1 MEYSSAKYE
10 LISCVNCGSPPEE
23 HEHFIGSKVA
33 HHGHMYGDP
42 LEIVVCS
49 KCGLVFLNP
58 QPTREALDQ
67 FYREEYYQETPL
79 YSDIDALKSTK
90 IWQRDFLFTW
100 LVEHIPEGI
109 NDWDIL
115 DIGSGFG
122 VWLQWFDSSNRLSGI
137 DSSKQASKVAQEL
150 FGINAYQMDF
160 LTNDLKDG
168 QFDLITGLAIIEH
181 FNDPLEALIELNR
194 LLKTGGYLYLQ
205 TPDIHGLV
213 LRQGISRY
221 FKVVHTFYF
230 SILTLSS
237 LLTKSGFDIIATRR
251 RSCLVETSGI
261 LYPNNYWSGEL
272 DLLAIKRSSQ
282 SLDDAKS
289 RPAEG
294 NDLDAAVSS
303 LRSALKR
310 DRFYINYAKLY
321 RLAGIRILFKGL
333 FKIADLIKLPKSIF
347 EVQAELLG
355 LKFREPT
362 GKAD

>member
-1 MEYSSAKYE
+1 MEYLSAKYKI
-10 LISCVNCGSPPEE
+10 ISCVNCGSPPEE
-23 HEHFIGSKVA
+23 HEHFIRSKVA

-49 KCGLVFLNP
+49 RCGLVFLNP
-58 QPTREALDQ
+58 QPTREALDE
-67 FYREEYYQETPL
+67 FYREEYYQETHH
-79 YSDIDALKSTK
+79 YSDIDALKSAK

-100 LVEHIPEGI
+100 LVENIPERI
-109 NDWDIL
+109 NDRDIL

-122 VWLQWFDSSNRLSGI
+122 VWLQWFDRSNRLSGI
-137 DSSKQASKVAQEL
+137 DSSKQASKIAQEL

-160 LTNDLKDG
+160 LANDLKDR

-194 LLKTGGYLYLQ
+194 LLKNDGYLYLQ

-237 LLTKSGFDIIATRR
+237 LLTKAGFDIVSTRR
-251 RSCLVETSGI
+251 RPCLIETSGI

-272 DLLAIKRSSQ
+272 DLLAIKKRPQ
-282 SLDDAKS
+282 SLDDARSK
-289 RPAEG
+289 PAEG
-294 NDLDAAVSS
+294 NNRDAVVLS

-321 RLAGIRILFKGL
+321 RLAVVRILFKGL
-333 FKIADLIKLPKSIF
+333 FKIAKLIKLPKSIF
-347 EVQAELLG
+347 EVQAKRLG
-355 LKFREPT
+355 LELRNSA
-362 GKAD
+362 GKNG